1 MNKQL
6 RLLVRLPFRLPLV
19 SSGTVCSTLSLGIG
33 LAILVACKETTH
45 TSGQSDQVPAARKS
59 NQASYFAA
67 GTAEIQQTSD
77 FFFGVWNQSF
87 TARFDDLP
95 KSAEIPKEK
104 QPMSGSYYPQVDHG
118 TNKVMVG
125 GQSALQKYD
134 AAFFGGTNTAS
145 AWEEA
150 NHTSNIS
157 WAGHCNGFAAAGQ
170 RHPTEPKKSVVR
182 GNVTFAPQDIKALLA
197 EIYMNADFQFLGG
210 SRGCV
215 TPQSNILGP
224 GSRPDPKIMDQCQG
238 MNPGTLHVAMA
249 NWIGRMQHGFV
260 IDVYSGD
267 EVWNYPAI
275 SYSVLS
281 STYVSAQQAAQA
293 VDGTGSYKFN
303 PGAVKFV
310 NVHAKIS
317 FIEAFNREVLTTRTL
332 GVSDLTYILELD
344 AAGDVIGG
352 EWTGGSI
359 RSHPNFIWLAF
370 EPLPSNGSA
379 QLGNP
384 HLEPAKVLS
393 LWADSV
399 DDPNNPPADVT
410 RQTAPS
416 SWGQFAGFSA
426 VLDGFTSGA
435 AFAGKPLQLRVTRSP
450 STAGPGVE
458 LSLGLNGSPLAA
470 VTSTGSENFSFP
482 IAAGPGLNRFQFTW
496 KKNGAVI
503 YDEYLRFRVSR

>member
-1 MNKQL
+1 MNMQL
-6 RLLVRLPFRLPLV
+6 RLPVYLPFGLPQA
-19 SSGTVCSTLSLGIG
+19 SPGTSRTMLSLG
-33 LAILVACKETTH
+33 LAFAMLVACKETTH
-45 TSGQSDQVPAARKS
+45 SSDRSDQVPAARKS
-59 NQASYFAA
+59 NQASYYAA
-67 GTAEIQQTSD
+67 SAAEIQQTGD
-77 FFFGVWNQSF
+77 FFYGVWNQSF
-87 TARFDDLP
+87 TARFDDLA

-104 QPMSGSYYPQVDHG
+104 QPMTGSYYPQVDHG
-118 TNKVMVG
+118 KNKVMIG

-134 AAFFGGTNTAS
+134 AAFYGGTNTSS

-170 RHPTEPKKSVVR
+170 RRPSEPKKNVVR
-182 GNVTFAPQDIKALLA
+182 GSVTFAPQDIKALLA
-197 EIYMNADFQFLGG
+197 EIYMSADFQFLGG

-215 TPQSNILGP
+215 TPQGSILGP
-224 GSRPDPKIMDQCQG
+224 GSRADPTIMDQCQG

-249 NWIGRMQHGFV
+249 NWIGRMQHAFI

-267 EVWNYPAI
+267 EVWNYPAV

-281 STYVSAQQAAQA
+281 STYVSAQQAAKA
-293 VDGTGSYKFN
+293 IVGAGDYKFN
-303 PGAVKFV
+303 PAAVKFV
-310 NVHAKIS
+310 DVHAKIF
-317 FIEAFNREVLTTRTL
+317 FIEALAREVLKTRTL
-332 GVSDLTYILELD
+332 GVSDLTYILELN

-384 HLEPAKVLS
+384 HLDPAKVLS

-399 DDPNNPPADVT
+399 DDPNNPPPDVT
-410 RQTAPS
+410 RQTASS

-426 VLDGFTSGA
+426 VLDGFTTGA

-458 LSLGLNGSPLAA
+458 LNLGLNGTPLAT
-470 VTSTGSENFSFP
+470 VTSTGNENFSFP
-482 IAAGPGLNRFQFTW
+482 IAAGTGLNRFQFTW

-503 YDEYLRFRVSR
+503 YDNYLRFRLSR